1 MINRNYLPFKS
12 ARAYVDRGMA
22 KWMGFFISEHT
33 SALSHMGDVIDVSE
47 EMSRDEILLALSQV
61 YVNGISVILTQGLGM
76 SLLLVKSMRF
86 FRTLFI
92 YVVMT
97 LLLFLL
103 RILLSLLF
111 WRNYEGF
118 RKKLYSV

>member
-47 EMSRDEILLALSQV
+47 EMSRDEILLALSQL
-61 YVNGISVILTQGLGM
+61 YVNGLNVMVYTRLRLDPFVGKINDIFQDSFYLCGHEALIISFEDIIKLV
-76 SLLLVKSMRF
+76 LLEELWK
-86 FRTLFI
+86 I
-92 YVVMT
+92 
-97 LLLFLL
+97 
-103 RILLSLLF
+103 
-111 WRNYEGF
+111 
-118 RKKLYSV
+118 

>member
-47 EMSRDEILLALSQV
+47 EMSRDEILLALSQL
-61 YVNGISVILTQGLGM
+61 YVNCLN
-76 SLLLVKSMRF
+76 
-86 FRTLFI
+86 
-92 YVVMT
+92 VMVYT
-97 LLLFLL
+97 RL
-103 RILLSLLF
+103 RPDPF
-111 WRNYEGF
+111 VG
-118 RKKLYSV
+118 K

>member
-61 YVNGISVILTQGLGM
+61 YVNGLSVMAYTRLRHEPFVGKINGIFQDSFYLCGHDALIISFEDIIKLV
-76 SLLLVKSMRF
+76 LLEEL
-86 FRTLFI
+86 
-92 YVVMT
+92 
-97 LLLFLL
+97 
-103 RILLSLLF
+103 
-111 WRNYEGF
+111 
-118 RKKLYSV
+118 